1 MIDLNELRFGNRIL
15 QKTGNKIIQVSF
27 GLQHWE
33 LLAKGEVSSM
43 YPVVLKPDVVE
54 RCGFVENKHYPLLP
68 EAREFTLLLPV
79 QGGNTNLLHVYNK
92 NNGEC
97 FGRATVNGLVTSNNF
112 YHLHQLQNIF
122 YVLTGKELTV

>member
-15 QKTGNKIIQVSF
+15 QKTGSKIIQVSF

-54 RCGFVENKHYPLLP
+54 RCGFVENKQYPLLP

-92 NNGEC
+92 SNGEC
-97 FGRATVNGLVTSNNF
+97 FGRATVNGLVASNNF
-112 YHLHQLQNIF
+112 YHLHQLQNLF